1 MKRAP
6 VILLFALCLAQ
17 GAVKVGVFPAEVKRS
32 FTVGQGLPD
41 DRVRCVAVAGARVF
55 AGTSKGLAVYAG
67 ESWKAD
73 PRFAAHAVEAC
84 AAAGDTLYFHVRRRG
99 PAARDGRRRTGRS
112 LAAG

>member
-1 MKRAP
+1 MRRAP

-32 FTVGQGLPD
+32 FTVRQGLPD

-73 PRFAAHAVEAC
+73 PRFAAHPVEAC
-84 AAAGDTLYFHVRRRG
+84 AAVGDTLYFSYDGAVHRLG
-99 PAARDGRRRTGRS
+99 MAAAERV
-112 LAAG
+112 